1 MILENRKKYPAF
13 SVAISVYNGDNANHF
28 DLALKSIINQ
38 TIPPNEIVLIIDGP
52 ISESIENVIKKYESG
67 EIPFTILKFK
77 KNRGLGIA
85 LRVAVE
91 HAHYNIIAR
100 MDSDDIAY
108 RNRFALQL
116 QAMYSCSA
124 DIVGGQ
130 ISEFD
135 KSEKNIIGYRFVP
148 LKHKNICKEMK
159 KRCPLNHMTVMF
171 KRDSVLQAG
180 NYKSL
185 IFNEDYY
192 LWIRMMENG
201 CIFMNLENVLVN
213 VRCGK
218 DMYKR
223 RGGQRYF
230 KSECKI
236 QKYMLN
242 RKLISPVRY
251 IINVSK
257 RFIVQ
262 IVLPNYIR
270 GILIRKFARIHQLN
284 VS

>member
-1 MILENRKKYPAF
+1 MISENEKNYPAF
-13 SVAISVYNGDNANHF
+13 SVVISVYGGDNADHF
-28 DLALKSIINQ
+28 ELALKSIMDQ
-38 TIPPNEIVLIIDGP
+38 TVPPNEIVLIIDGP
-52 ISESIENVIKKYESG
+52 VSEAIEKVIKKHEKG
-67 EIPFTILKFK
+67 TIPFTILKFK
-77 KNRGLGIA
+77 QNKGLGIA
-85 LRVAVE
+85 LKVAVKQ
-91 HAHYNIIAR
+91 AHYNIIAR
-100 MDSDDIAY
+100 MDSDDISY
-108 RNRFALQL
+108 RDRFALQL
-116 QAMYSCSA
+116 QAMCNYSA

-135 KSEKNIIGYRFVP
+135 NSEKSIIGYRIVP
-148 LKHKNICKEMK
+148 LSHKDICKEMK

-171 KRDSVLQAG
+171 KKNAVLQAG

-201 CIFMNLENVLVN
+201 CIFMNLKNVLVN

-230 KSECKI
+230 KSECTI

-242 RKLISPVRY
+242 KKIISPVRY
-251 IINVSK
+251 IINITK

-262 IVLPNYIR
+262 ITLPNCIR
-270 GILIRKFARIHQLN
+270 GLVIRKFSRIHQLDI
-284 VS
+284 S